1 MEPGRGSSL
10 AHNPSLS
17 LPVVVQL
24 LSRIQFFASPWTA
37 CQAPLSST
45 IFLSLLKFRSIESMN
60 LNESMM
66 NLMQSKHLILC
77 HLLLVPSIFASIRV
91 FFQWVSSS
99 HQVAKVLELQLQQQS
114 GVNCLSHW
122 LMWFPCSPRDSQKS
136 SPTPQFETIN
146 SLVLGLL
153 CGPTLR
159 SMHDYQKNHSSLPA
173 VCSFLNLEDSCNTQ
187 KEVDIQTVGEGADSL
202 CGLCHQL
209 LGFFLWIG
217 GGCKRWGAL
226 DKPVGQGTGWSGV

>member
-1 MEPGRGSSL
+1 METGRGSSL

-17 LPVVVQL
+17 LPVAVQL
-24 LSRIQFFASPWTA
+24 LSCVQLFASPWTA

-45 IFLSLLKFRSIESMN
+45 IFLSLLKFRSIESV
-60 LNESMM
+60 
-66 NLMQSKHLILC
+66 MQSKHLILC

-114 GVNCLSHW
+114 GVDCLLHW
-122 LMWFPCSPRDSQKS
+122 LMWSPCSPRDSQKS
-136 SPTPQFETIN
+136 SPTSQFETTN
-146 SLVLGLL
+146 SLALSLL

-159 SMHDYQKNHSSLPA
+159 SMHDYRKNHSFLPT
-173 VCSFLNLEDSCNTQ
+173 VCSFLNLEDSRNTQ
-187 KEVDIQTVGEGADSL
+187 KEVAIQTVGEGADSL

-226 DKPVGQGTGWSGV
+226 GKPVRQGTGWSGV